1 VTSLCEQAGKPKMSG
16 LPQDLRYAQR
26 QLRKNPGFTA
36 VAVLTLSLGIG
47 GNSAMFSVVN
57 AVLLRPLPFHD
68 RSRLV
73 LVHEGIPTAGFS
85 KIGFSAP
92 DLMIYEQGQKSFE
105 GMAPYQNES
114 FELSGAEEPER
125 ITATRVSADLFSLL
139 GIQPILGRSFYSEE
153 DRPGVRVAVL
163 SYGLWQSRYGGS
175 RDVIGRG
182 VTLDRIPY
190 TVIGVMPRDFRFPLS
205 GPATNNQAAD
215 LWVPIAFTQRELGG
229 WGDMFNN
236 DVVARL
242 KPGVTLAEARAEADA
257 LARRILQAYP
267 AELLKAYPNATLIAL
282 VDPMQSEVSGG
293 LRPLLLVL
301 QGAVGL
307 VLLIACANVA
317 LLLLSRA
324 SARERE
330 IAIRA
335 AMGAARSHLVAQLLT
350 ESLLLAVAGGI
361 LGLGLAV
368 WSKDLL
374 LRQLPDN
381 IGLPHEIQLDASVL
395 LFTLLTTLL
404 TAILF
409 GVVPALHATRTGAWS
424 AMQEGGRAG
433 TGRAQHRAQ
442 GTFVIVEFGLALIL
456 LVGAGL
462 LLRSF
467 TKLLATDP
475 GFQPEKVLAMSVSLP
490 TQAYPH
496 VEEIRN
502 YYQGAILQI
511 SRVPGVISA
520 AAANDLPFNGNE
532 MDAIEV
538 EGQDKS
544 ATPAVRQT
552 WVLGDYLQTMGIPL
566 LRGRLFTADDRQG
579 TQLVTLISQST
590 ARALWPNQDAIGKRI
605 FRTGGWR
612 TVVGIVG
619 DVPDGPLSA
628 VPMPHC
634 YSPYPQE
641 SDALLENLR
650 TLNLAVRTRSDPAAL
665 TASIVE
671 QLHRLDPA
679 LAISDVR
686 TMHEEVNDTVAP
698 QRFNAILVGIYAGL
712 ALLLALVGIYGVLAY
727 MVIQQTHEI
736 GIRMALGAQ
745 RSDILRRV
753 VGHGMCMVALGAAA
767 GLVGAWGVTRLMESL
782 LYGVAPRDPLTFLG
796 VTGVLVAAALLA
808 CYVPAMRAAK
818 VDPMVALRYE

>member
-1 VTSLCEQAGKPKMSG
+1 MSG
-16 LPQDLRYAQR
+16 LIQDVRYALR
-26 QLRKNPGFTA
+26 QLRKSPGFTA
-36 VAVLTLSLGIG
+36 VAVLTLALGIG
-47 GNSAMFSVVN
+47 GNAAMFSVVN

-68 RSRLV
+68 PSRLA
-73 LVHEGIPTAGFS
+73 LLHEGIPTLGFF

-92 DLMIYEQGQKSFE
+92 DLMIYEQEQKSFE
-105 GMAPYQNES
+105 GMAPYQNKA
-114 FELSGAEEPER
+114 FELSGAGEPER
-125 ITATRVSADLFSLL
+125 ITGARVSANLFSLL
-139 GIQPILGRSFYSEE
+139 GIQPILGRTFRSEE
-153 DRPGVRVAVL
+153 DRPGVTVAVL
-163 SYGLWQSRYGGS
+163 SYGLWQSKYGGS
-175 RDVIGRG
+175 REVMGRT

-190 TVIGVMPRDFRFPLS
+190 TVIGVMPRDFRFPLP
-205 GPATNNQAAD
+205 GPASNNQPSD
-215 LWVPIAFTQRELGG
+215 LWVPIAFTPSELEG
-229 WGDMFNN
+229 WGNMFNS

-242 KPGVTLAEARAEADA
+242 KPGVTLAQARAEADA
-257 LARRILQAYP
+257 LARRIFQAYP
-267 AELLKAYPNATLIAL
+267 AELLKAFSNATLIIAM
-282 VDPMQSEVSGG
+282 VDPLQNEVSGAV
-293 LRPLLLVL
+293 RPLLLVL

-324 SARERE
+324 SGRERE

-335 AMGAARSHLVAQLLT
+335 AMGAPRSRLVAQLLT
-350 ESLLLAVAGGI
+350 ESLLLAAAGGI

-368 WSKDLL
+368 WSKNLL
-374 LRQLPDN
+374 LRQILDN
-381 IGLPHEIQLDASVL
+381 IGLPHEIQLDAGVL
-395 LFTLLTTLL
+395 VFTLLTTLL
-404 TAILF
+404 TAVLF
-409 GVVPALHATRTGAWS
+409 GLAPALHATRTGSWS
-424 AMQEGGRAG
+424 AMQEGGRG
-433 TGRAQHRAQ
+433 GMGRARHRTQ

-467 TKLLATDP
+467 AKLLATDP

-490 TQAYPH
+490 TEAYPH
-496 VEEIRN
+496 VAEIRN
-502 YYQGAILQI
+502 YYQEAILLI
-511 SRVPGVISA
+511 SQVPGVISA

-538 EGQDKS
+538 EGQGKS
-544 ATPAVRQT
+544 MIPAVRQT

-566 LRGRLFTADDRQG
+566 RRGRLFTTEDRQG
-579 TQLVTLISQST
+579 TPPVTLISEST
-590 ARALWPNQDAIGKRI
+590 ARALWPNQDAVGKRI
-605 FRTGGWR
+605 FRSGNWR

-619 DVPDGPLSA
+619 DVSDGPLSA

-641 SDALLENLR
+641 SDAFLEHLR
-650 TLNLAVRTRSDPAAL
+650 TLNLAVRTRGDPAAL
-665 TASIVE
+665 TASIVG

-686 TMHEEVNDTVAP
+686 TMREEVNDTVAL
-698 QRFNAILVGIYAGL
+698 QRFNAILLGIYAGL

-745 RSDILRRV
+745 RGDILRRI
-753 VGHGMCMVALGAAA
+753 VGHGMRLVAAGAAA
-767 GLVGAWGVTRLMESL
+767 GLLGAWGVTRLMESL

-796 VTGVLVAAALLA
+796 VTGVLIAAALLA
-808 CYVPAMRAAK
+808 CYVPGMRAAK
-818 VDPMVALRYE
+818 LDPMVALRYE